1 MMAKKWFQLSEEGAG
16 KLRLQALKFMFDK
29 LGEFPVR
36 IIAFFVVLSVFLQAK
51 DRRNASLKFFKI
63 INKKHL
69 LLSAYRQFL
78 NYGNSLVDKFLSVM
92 GKLDPQKFEL
102 PEEDIFKSAFFIT
115 THVGNVEIM
124 RSLFQLKNKFEP
136 KRVNIFLQANACK
149 IFNDFLKTLEL
160 HIPEIEAFPVEEISP
175 HTSIEISDRLQ
186 NGEIVF
192 MAGDRISAQNEN
204 IAYEAEFL
212 NHKVKFPLG
221 TLKFALMLNVPV
233 YFIVCVKDR
242 KKYKIFVEK
251 FVSDKQKRTE
261 KLEDLKLQYV
271 KFLEK
276 YTLLYPEQFF
286 NFYDMWE

>member
-1 MMAKKWFQLSEEGAG
+1 MTAKKWFQLSEEGAG
-16 KLRLQALKFMFDK
+16 KIRLQALKFMFDK
-29 LGEFPVR
+29 FGEFPVR
-36 IIAFFVVLSVFLQAK
+36 IIAFFVVLSVFLKAK
-51 DRRNASLKFFKI
+51 ERREASLKFFKR

-69 LLSAYRQFL
+69 LLSAFRQFL

-102 PEEDIFKSAFFIT
+102 PEEDIFKNAFFIT

-124 RSLFQLKNKFEP
+124 RSLFQLQNEIEP

-160 HIPEIEAFPVEEISP
+160 HIPEIEVFPVEEISP
-175 HTSIEISDRLQ
+175 QTSIEISDRLQ

-192 MAGDRISAQNEN
+192 MAGDRLSAQNEN
-204 IAYEAEFL
+204 VAYEAKFL

-233 YFIVCVKDR
+233 YFIVCVKDG
-242 KKYKIFVEK
+242 KKYKIFTEK
-251 FVSDKQKRTE
+251 FVSEKLKRSE

>member
-1 MMAKKWFQLSEEGAG
+1 MTAKKWFQLSEEGAG

-102 PEEDIFKSAFFIT
+102 PEEDIFKSAFFIA

>member
-1 MMAKKWFQLSEEGAG
+1 MTAKKWFQLSEEGAG

-29 LGEFPVR
+29 FGEFPVR
-36 IIAFFVVLSVFLQAK
+36 VIAFFVVLSVFLKAK
-51 DRRNASLKFFKI
+51 ERREASLKFFKI
-63 INKKHL
+63 INKKHPL
-69 LLSAYRQFL
+69 YSSFRQFL

-92 GKLDPQKFEL
+92 GELDPLKFEL
-102 PEEDIFKSAFFIT
+102 QEEDIFKNAFFIT
-115 THVGNVEIM
+115 THVGNVEVM
-124 RSLFQLKNKFEP
+124 RSLFQLQSEIEP
-136 KRVNIFLQANACK
+136 KRVNIFLQADACK
-149 IFNDFLKTLEL
+149 IFNNFLKTLEL
-160 HIPEIEAFPVEEISP
+160 HIPEIEVFPVEEISP
-175 HTSIEISDRLQ
+175 QTSIEISDRLQ

-192 MAGDRISAQNEN
+192 MAGDRLSAQNEN
-204 IAYEAEFL
+204 VAYEAEFL

-233 YFIVCVKDR
+233 YFIVCVKDG
-242 KKYKIFVEK
+242 KKYKIFTEK
-251 FVSDKQKRTE
+251 FVSEKLKRSE

>member
-69 LLSAYRQFL
+69 LLSAFRQFL

-92 GKLDPQKFEL
+92 GRLDPQKFEL

-175 HTSIEISDRLQ
+175 HISIEISDRLQ

-242 KKYKIFVEK
+242 NKYKIFAEK

-271 KFLEK
+271 NFLEK
-276 YTLLYPEQFF
+276 YTLMYPEQFF

>member
-1 MMAKKWFQLSEEGAG
+1 M
-16 KLRLQALKFMFDK
+16 
-29 LGEFPVR
+29 
-36 IIAFFVVLSVFLQAK
+36 
-51 DRRNASLKFFKI
+51 
-63 INKKHL
+63 
-69 LLSAYRQFL
+69 
-78 NYGNSLVDKFLSVM
+78 DKFLSVM

-102 PEEDIFKSAFFIT
+102 PEEDIFKNAFFIT

-124 RSLFQLKNKFEP
+124 RSLFQLQNEIEP

-160 HIPEIEAFPVEEISP
+160 HIPEIEVFPVEEISP
-175 HTSIEISDRLQ
+175 QTSIEISDRLQ

-192 MAGDRISAQNEN
+192 MAGDRLSAQNEN
-204 IAYEAEFL
+204 VAYEAKFL

-233 YFIVCVKDR
+233 YFIVCVKDG
-242 KKYKIFVEK
+242 KKYKIFTEK
-251 FVSDKQKRTE
+251 FVSEKLKRSE
-261 KLEDLKLQYV
+261 KLEYLKLQYV

>member
-1 MMAKKWFQLSEEGAG
+1 MTAKKWFQLAEEGAG
-16 KLRLQALKFMFDK
+16 KIRLQALKFMFDK
-29 LGEFPVR
+29 FGEFPVR
-36 IIAFFVVLSVFLQAK
+36 IIAFFVVLSVFLKAK

-69 LLSAYRQFL
+69 LLSAFRQFL

-102 PEEDIFKSAFFIT
+102 PEEDIFKNAFFIT

-124 RSLFQLKNKFEP
+124 RSLFQLQSEIEP

-160 HIPEIEAFPVEEISP
+160 HIPEIEVFPVEEISP
-175 HTSIEISDRLQ
+175 QTSIEISDRLQ

-192 MAGDRISAQNEN
+192 MAGDRLSAQNEN
-204 IAYEAEFL
+204 VAYEAKFL

-233 YFIVCVKDR
+233 YFIVCVKDG
-242 KKYKIFVEK
+242 KKYKIFTEK
-251 FVSDKQKRTE
+251 FVSEKLKRSE

>member
-1 MMAKKWFQLSEEGAG
+1 MTAKKWFQLSEEGAG

-36 IIAFFVVLSVFLQAK
+36 IIAFFVVLSGFLQAK

-69 LLSAYRQFL
+69 LLSAFRQFL

-92 GKLDPQKFEL
+92 GRLDPQKFEL

-160 HIPEIEAFPVEEISP
+160 HIPGIEAFPVEEISP

-242 KKYKIFVEK
+242 KKYKIFAEK

-271 KFLEK
+271 NFLEK
-276 YTLLYPEQFF
+276 YTLMYSEQFF
-286 NFYDMWE
+286 NFYDM

>member
-1 MMAKKWFQLSEEGAG
+1 MTAKKWFQLSEEGAG
-16 KLRLQALKFMFDK
+16 KLRLLALKFMFDK
-29 LGEFPVR
+29 FGEFPVR
-36 IIAFFVVLSVFLQAK
+36 AIAFFVVLSVFLKAK

-63 INKKHL
+63 INRKHP
-69 LLSAYRQFL
+69 LLSSFRQFL

-92 GKLDPQKFEL
+92 GKLDPLKFEL
-102 PEEDIFKSAFFIT
+102 PEGDIFKSAFFIT

-124 RSLFQLKNKFEP
+124 RSLFQLQSKIEP

-160 HIPEIEAFPVEEISP
+160 HIPEIEVFPVEEISP
-175 HTSIEISDRLQ
+175 QTSIEISDRLQ

-192 MAGDRISAQNEN
+192 MAGDRLSAQNEN
-204 IAYEAEFL
+204 VVYEAEFL

-233 YFIVCVKDR
+233 YFIVCVQDKNE
-242 KKYKIFVEK
+242 YKIFTEK

-276 YTLLYPEQFF
+276 YTLMYPEQFF

>member
-1 MMAKKWFQLSEEGAG
+1 MTAKKWFQLAEEGTG
-16 KLRLQALKFMFDK
+16 KIRLQALKFMFDK
-29 LGEFPVR
+29 FGEFPVR
-36 IIAFFVVLSVFLQAK
+36 VIAFFVVLSVFLKAK
-51 DRRNASLKFFKI
+51 ERREASLKFFKI
-63 INKKHL
+63 INKKHPL
-69 LLSAYRQFL
+69 YSSFRQFL

-102 PEEDIFKSAFFIT
+102 PEEDIFKNAFFIT
-115 THVGNVEIM
+115 THVGNVEVM
-124 RSLFQLKNKFEP
+124 RSLFQLQSEIEP
-136 KRVNIFLQANACK
+136 KQVNIFLQANACK

-160 HIPEIEAFPVEEISP
+160 HIPEIEVFPVEEISP
-175 HTSIEISDRLQ
+175 QTSIEISDRLQ
-186 NGEIVF
+186 NDEIVF
-192 MAGDRISAQNEN
+192 MAGDRLSAQNEN
-204 IAYEAEFL
+204 VAYEAEFL

-233 YFIVCVKDR
+233 YFIVCVKDG
-242 KKYKIFVEK
+242 KKYKIFTEK
-251 FVSDKQKRTE
+251 FVSEKLKRSE

>member
-1 MMAKKWFQLSEEGAG
+1 MTAKKWFQLSEEGAG
-16 KLRLQALKFMFDK
+16 KLRLLALKFMFDK
-29 LGEFPVR
+29 FGEFPVR
-36 IIAFFVVLSVFLQAK
+36 VIAFFVVLSVFLQAK
-51 DRRNASLKFFKI
+51 ERREASLKFFKI
-63 INKKHL
+63 INKKYPF
-69 LLSAYRQFL
+69 LSAFRQFL

-92 GKLDPQKFEL
+92 GKLDPLKFEL
-102 PEEDIFKSAFFIT
+102 PEGDIFKNAFFIT

-124 RSLFQLKNKFEP
+124 RSLFQLQSEIEP

-160 HIPEIEAFPVEEISP
+160 HIPEIEVFPVEEISP
-175 HTSIEISDRLQ
+175 QTSIEISDRLQ

-192 MAGDRISAQNEN
+192 MAGDRLSAQNEN
-204 IAYEAEFL
+204 VAYEAEFL

-233 YFIVCVKDR
+233 YFIVCVQDKNE
-242 KKYKIFVEK
+242 YKIFTEK
-251 FVSDKQKRTE
+251 FVSEKLKRSE

-276 YTLLYPEQFF
+276 YTLMYPEQFF

>member
-1 MMAKKWFQLSEEGAG
+1 MTAKKWFQLAEEGTG
-16 KLRLQALKFMFDK
+16 KIRLQALKFMFDK
-29 LGEFPVR
+29 FGEFPVR
-36 IIAFFVVLSVFLQAK
+36 VIAFFVVLSVFLKAK
-51 DRRNASLKFFKI
+51 ERREASLKFFKI
-63 INKKHL
+63 INKKHPL
-69 LLSAYRQFL
+69 YSSFRQFL

-92 GKLDPQKFEL
+92 GKLDPLKFEL
-102 PEEDIFKSAFFIT
+102 QEEDIFKNAFFIT
-115 THVGNVEIM
+115 THVGNVEVM
-124 RSLFQLKNKFEP
+124 RSLFQLQSEIEP

-160 HIPEIEAFPVEEISP
+160 HIPEIEVFPVEEISP
-175 HTSIEISDRLQ
+175 QTSIEISDRLQ

-192 MAGDRISAQNEN
+192 MAGDRLSAQNEN
-204 IAYEAEFL
+204 VAYEAEFS

-233 YFIVCVKDR
+233 YFIVCVKDG
-242 KKYKIFVEK
+242 KKYKIFTEK
-251 FVSDKQKRTE
+251 FVSEKLKRSE

>member
-1 MMAKKWFQLSEEGAG
+1 MTAKKWFQLAEEGTG
-16 KLRLQALKFMFDK
+16 KIRLQALKFMFDK
-29 LGEFPVR
+29 FGEFPVR
-36 IIAFFVVLSVFLQAK
+36 VIAFFVVLSVFLKAK
-51 DRRNASLKFFKI
+51 ERREASLKFFKI
-63 INKKHL
+63 INKKHPL
-69 LLSAYRQFL
+69 YSSFRQFL

-92 GKLDPQKFEL
+92 GKLDPLKFEL
-102 PEEDIFKSAFFIT
+102 QEEDIFKNAFFIT
-115 THVGNVEIM
+115 THVGNVEVM
-124 RSLFQLKNKFEP
+124 RSLFQLQSEIEP

-160 HIPEIEAFPVEEISP
+160 HIPEIEVFPVEEISP
-175 HTSIEISDRLQ
+175 QTSIEISDRLQ

-192 MAGDRISAQNEN
+192 MAGDRLSAQNEN
-204 IAYEAEFL
+204 VAYEAEFL

-233 YFIVCVKDR
+233 YFIVCVKDG
-242 KKYKIFVEK
+242 KKYKIFTEK
-251 FVSDKQKRTE
+251 FVSEKLKRSE
-261 KLEDLKLQYV
+261 KLEDLKLQHV

>member
-1 MMAKKWFQLSEEGAG
+1 MTAKKWFQLSEEGAG
-16 KLRLQALKFMFDK
+16 KLRLLALKFMFDK
-29 LGEFPVR
+29 FGEFPVR
-36 IIAFFVVLSVFLQAK
+36 VIAFFVVLSVFLKAK
-51 DRRNASLKFFKI
+51 ERREASLKFFKI
-63 INKKHL
+63 INKKHPL
-69 LLSAYRQFL
+69 YSSFRQFL

-92 GKLDPQKFEL
+92 GKLDPLKFEL
-102 PEEDIFKSAFFIT
+102 QEEDIFKNAFFIT
-115 THVGNVEIM
+115 THVGNVEVM
-124 RSLFQLKNKFEP
+124 RSLFQLQSEIEP

-160 HIPEIEAFPVEEISP
+160 HIPEIEVFPVEEISP
-175 HTSIEISDRLQ
+175 QTSIEISDRLQ
-186 NGEIVF
+186 NDEIVF
-192 MAGDRISAQNEN
+192 MAGDRLSAQNEN
-204 IAYEAEFL
+204 VAYEAEFL

-233 YFIVCVKDR
+233 YFIVCVKDG
-242 KKYKIFVEK
+242 KKYKIFTEK
-251 FVSDKQKRTE
+251 FVSEKLKRSE

>member
-1 MMAKKWFQLSEEGAG
+1 MTAKKWFQLAEEGTG
-16 KLRLQALKFMFDK
+16 KIRLQALKFMFDK
-29 LGEFPVR
+29 FGEFPVR
-36 IIAFFVVLSVFLQAK
+36 VIAFFVVLSVFLKAK
-51 DRRNASLKFFKI
+51 ERREASLKFFKI
-63 INKKHL
+63 INKKHPL
-69 LLSAYRQFL
+69 YSSFRQFL

-92 GKLDPQKFEL
+92 GKLDPLKFEL
-102 PEEDIFKSAFFIT
+102 QEEDIFKNAFFIT
-115 THVGNVEIM
+115 THVGNVEVM
-124 RSLFQLKNKFEP
+124 RSLFQLQSEIEP

-160 HIPEIEAFPVEEISP
+160 HIPEIEVFPVEEISP
-175 HTSIEISDRLQ
+175 QTSIEISDRLQ

-192 MAGDRISAQNEN
+192 MAGDRLSAQNEN
-204 IAYEAEFL
+204 VAYEAEFL

-233 YFIVCVKDR
+233 YFIVCVKDG
-242 KKYKIFVEK
+242 KKYKIFTEK
-251 FVSDKQKRTE
+251 FVSEKLKRSE

>member
-1 MMAKKWFQLSEEGAG
+1 MTAKKWFQLSEEGAG
-16 KLRLQALKFMFDK
+16 KLRLQALKFMFAK

-69 LLSAYRQFL
+69 LLSAFRQFL

-92 GKLDPQKFEL
+92 GRLDPQKFEL

-149 IFNDFLKTLEL
+149 IFNDFLKTLEW

-242 KKYKIFVEK
+242 NKYKIFAEK

-271 KFLEK
+271 NFLEK
-276 YTLLYPEQFF
+276 YTLMYPEQFF

>member
-1 MMAKKWFQLSEEGAG
+1 MTAKKWFQLSEEGAG

-29 LGEFPVR
+29 FGEFPVR
-36 IIAFFVVLSVFLQAK
+36 IIAFFVVLSVFFKAK

-69 LLSAYRQFL
+69 LLSAFRQFL

-92 GKLDPQKFEL
+92 GELDPLKFEL
-102 PEEDIFKSAFFIT
+102 QEEDIFKNAFFIT
-115 THVGNVEIM
+115 THVGNVEVM
-124 RSLFQLKNKFEP
+124 RSLFQLQSEIEP
-136 KRVNIFLQANACK
+136 KRVNIFLQADACK

-160 HIPEIEAFPVEEISP
+160 HIPEIEVFPVEEISP
-175 HTSIEISDRLQ
+175 QTSIEISDRLQ

-192 MAGDRISAQNEN
+192 MAGDRLSAQNEN
-204 IAYEAEFL
+204 VAYEAEFL

-233 YFIVCVKDR
+233 YFIVCVKDG
-242 KKYKIFVEK
+242 KKYKIFTEK
-251 FVSDKQKRTE
+251 FVSEKLKRSE

>member
-1 MMAKKWFQLSEEGAG
+1 MTAKKWFQLSEEGAG
-16 KLRLQALKFMFDK
+16 KIRLQALKFMFDK
-29 LGEFPVR
+29 FGEFPVR
-36 IIAFFVVLSVFLQAK
+36 VIAFFVVLSVFLKAK
-51 DRRNASLKFFKI
+51 ERREASLKFFKI
-63 INKKHL
+63 INKKHTL
-69 LLSAYRQFL
+69 YSSFHQFL

-102 PEEDIFKSAFFIT
+102 QEEDIFKNAFFIT

-124 RSLFQLKNKFEP
+124 RSLFQLQSETEP

-160 HIPEIEAFPVEEISP
+160 HIPEIEVFPVEEISP
-175 HTSIEISDRLQ
+175 QTSIEISDRLQ

-192 MAGDRISAQNEN
+192 MAGDRLSAQNAN
-204 IAYEAEFL
+204 VAYEAEFL

-233 YFIVCVKDR
+233 YFIVCVQDKNE
-242 KKYKIFVEK
+242 YKIFTEK
-251 FVSDKQKRTE
+251 FVSDKTKRSE

>member
-1 MMAKKWFQLSEEGAG
+1 MTAKKWFQLAEEGTG
-16 KLRLQALKFMFDK
+16 KIRLQALKFMFDK
-29 LGEFPVR
+29 FGEFPVR
-36 IIAFFVVLSVFLQAK
+36 VIAFFVVLSVFLKAK
-51 DRRNASLKFFKI
+51 ERREASLKFFKI
-63 INKKHL
+63 INKKHPL
-69 LLSAYRQFL
+69 YSSFRQFL

-92 GKLDPQKFEL
+92 GKLDPLKFEL
-102 PEEDIFKSAFFIT
+102 QEEDIFKNAFFIT
-115 THVGNVEIM
+115 THVGNVEVM
-124 RSLFQLKNKFEP
+124 RSLFQLQSEIEP
-136 KRVNIFLQANACK
+136 KLVNIFLQANACK

-160 HIPEIEAFPVEEISP
+160 HIPEIEVFPVEEISP
-175 HTSIEISDRLQ
+175 QTSIEISDRLQ

-192 MAGDRISAQNEN
+192 MAGDRLSAQNEN
-204 IAYEAEFL
+204 VAYEAEFL

-233 YFIVCVKDR
+233 YFIVCVKDG
-242 KKYKIFVEK
+242 KKYKIFTEK
-251 FVSDKQKRTE
+251 FVSEKLKRSE

>member
-1 MMAKKWFQLSEEGAG
+1 MTAKKWFQLSEEGAG

-29 LGEFPVR
+29 FGEFPVR

-69 LLSAYRQFL
+69 LLSAFRQFL

-124 RSLFQLKNKFEP
+124 RSLFQLKNKFES

-271 KFLEK
+271 NFLEK
-276 YTLLYPEQFF
+276 YTLMYPEQFF

>member
-1 MMAKKWFQLSEEGAG
+1 MTAKKWFQLSEEGAG
-16 KLRLQALKFMFDK
+16 KLRLLALKFMFDK
-29 LGEFPVR
+29 FGEFPVR
-36 IIAFFVVLSVFLQAK
+36 VIAFFVVLSVFLQAK
-51 DRRNASLKFFKI
+51 ERREASLKFFKI
-63 INKKHL
+63 INKKHPF
-69 LLSAYRQFL
+69 LSAFRQFL

-102 PEEDIFKSAFFIT
+102 REEDIFKNAFFIT

-124 RSLFQLKNKFEP
+124 RSLFQLQSEIEP

-160 HIPEIEAFPVEEISP
+160 HIPEIEVFPVEEISP
-175 HTSIEISDRLQ
+175 QTSIEISDRLQ

-192 MAGDRISAQNEN
+192 MAGDRLSAQNEN
-204 IAYEAEFL
+204 VAYEAEFL

-233 YFIVCVKDR
+233 YFIICIKDS
-242 KKYKIFVEK
+242 KKYKIFTEK

>member
-1 MMAKKWFQLSEEGAG
+1 MTAKKWFQLSEEGAG

-69 LLSAYRQFL
+69 FLSAYRQFL

>member
-1 MMAKKWFQLSEEGAG
+1 MTAKKWFQLSEEGAG

-29 LGEFPVR
+29 FGEFPVR
-36 IIAFFVVLSVFLQAK
+36 VIAFFVVLSVFLKAK
-51 DRRNASLKFFKI
+51 ERREASLKFFKI
-63 INKKHL
+63 INKKHPL
-69 LLSAYRQFL
+69 YSSFRQFL

-92 GKLDPQKFEL
+92 GELDPLKFEL
-102 PEEDIFKSAFFIT
+102 QEEDIFKNAFFIT
-115 THVGNVEIM
+115 THVGNVEVM
-124 RSLFQLKNKFEP
+124 RSLFQLQSEIEP
-136 KRVNIFLQANACK
+136 KRVNIFLQADACK

-160 HIPEIEAFPVEEISP
+160 HIPEIEVFPVEEISP
-175 HTSIEISDRLQ
+175 QTSIEISDRLQ

-192 MAGDRISAQNEN
+192 MAGDRLSAQNEN
-204 IAYEAEFL
+204 VAYEAEFL

-233 YFIVCVKDR
+233 YFIVCVKDG
-242 KKYKIFVEK
+242 KKYKIFTEK
-251 FVSDKQKRTE
+251 FVSEKLKRSE

>member
-1 MMAKKWFQLSEEGAG
+1 MTAKKWFQLSEEGAG

-29 LGEFPVR
+29 FGEFPVR
-36 IIAFFVVLSVFLQAK
+36 VIAFFVVLSVFLKAK
-51 DRRNASLKFFKI
+51 ERREASLKFFKI
-63 INKKHL
+63 INKKHPL
-69 LLSAYRQFL
+69 YSSFRQFL

-92 GKLDPQKFEL
+92 GKLDPLKFKL
-102 PEEDIFKSAFFIT
+102 QEEDIFKNAFFIT
-115 THVGNVEIM
+115 THVGNVEVM
-124 RSLFQLKNKFEP
+124 RSLFQLRSEIEP

-160 HIPEIEAFPVEEISP
+160 HIPEIEVFPVEEISP
-175 HTSIEISDRLQ
+175 QTSIEISDRLQ

-192 MAGDRISAQNEN
+192 MAGDRLSAQNEN
-204 IAYEAEFL
+204 VAYEAEFL

-233 YFIVCVKDR
+233 YFIVCVKDG
-242 KKYKIFVEK
+242 KKYKIFTEK
-251 FVSDKQKRTE
+251 FVSEKLKRSE